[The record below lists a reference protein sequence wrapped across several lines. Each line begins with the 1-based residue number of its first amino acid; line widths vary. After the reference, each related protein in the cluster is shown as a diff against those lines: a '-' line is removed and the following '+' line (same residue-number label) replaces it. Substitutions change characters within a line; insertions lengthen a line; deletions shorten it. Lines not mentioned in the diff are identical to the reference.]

1 MLVGMEM
8 DEQRM
13 SGSFYGWPAFA
24 GLAAYLGC
32 GLLLGGAF
40 FLGLWRNAQLLA
52 AGGSPVRTF
61 ALMIGRYALL
71 TGLLVV
77 ASLQGAGALLA
88 TFGGVMI
95 ARSLV
100 LWRLRGVAR

>member
-1 MLVGMEM
+1 
-8 DEQRM
+8 M
-13 SGSFYGWPAFA
+13 SGAFYGWPAFA
-24 GLAAYLGC
+24 GLAAHLGC

-40 FLGLWRNAQLLA
+40 FLGLWRNAQLLG
-52 AGGSPVRTF
+52 AGGSPLKSS

-77 ASLQGAGALLA
+77 ASLEGPGALLA

-95 ARSLV
+95 ARSLI
-100 LWRLRGVAR
+100 LWRLRGVAS

>member
-1 MLVGMEM
+1 MLVGLEM

-13 SGSFYGWPAFA
+13 SGAFYVWPALA

-40 FLGLWRNAQLLA
+40 FLGLWRDAQLLA
-52 AGGSPVRTF
+52 VGGSPMKAS
-61 ALMIGRYALL
+61 ALMIGRYVMLAGVLA
-71 TGLLVV
+71 VV
-77 ASLQGAGALLA
+77 SLQGAGALLA
-88 TFGGVMI
+88 TAGGVMI

-100 LWRLRGVAR
+100 LRRLLVAAS